1 MKTLKE
7 YIYEAQ
13 AQAWDLDAKGLSED
27 IKKMF
32 AKARTKDMFDKAWY
46 ALKEWLDG
54 NAKMLDTTVEDFEK
68 NYDKN
73 KTYFLL
79 KIATGGS
86 NKGDHT
92 IKYTAE
98 NGQSYGFYWDK
109 SSIWKVLGDGSKPED
124 GIIYDLKF
132 LSRMKDLRIGYLYEL

>member
-13 AQAWDLDAKGLSED
+13 SKAWDLDAKGLSED

-32 AKARTKDMFDKAWY
+32 AKAQTKDAFDKAWY

-54 NAKMLDTTVEDFEK
+54 NAKMLDTTVEAFEK
-68 NYDKN
+68 TYDKN

-79 KIATGGS
+79 RIETGGS

-92 IKYTAE
+92 IRYTAE
-98 NGQSYGFYWDK
+98 DGQSYGFYWDK

-124 GIIYDLKF
+124 GITYGL
-132 LSRMKDLRIGYLYEL
+132 KDLNRMRDIMDGYLYEL